1 MKSLFYISLTLG
13 LLLAG
18 CGDKSDKP
26 ASATTN
32 AASQG
37 STPASAP
44 ADYLGALG
52 KGQQS
57 AIKVTDVSSL
67 DKAIQMFNVEQG
79 RYPKDLNE
87 LVEQKYLPRI
97 PAAPYG
103 TKLEY
108 DAKAGKVRVVKP

>member
-1 MKSLFYISLTLG
+1 MKPVFYVSVILG
-13 LLLAG
+13 VVLAG
-18 CGDKSDKP
+18 CSDKSDKP
-26 ASATTN
+26 VSATTN
-32 AASQG
+32 AATQG

-57 AIKVTDVSSL
+57 AIKVTDVSAL

-79 RYPKDLNE
+79 HYPKDLNE

-108 DAKAGKVRVVKP
+108 DATAGKVRVVKQ